1 MKKILVLVLVLMCSL
16 FNPQI
21 VAIPDTSSGVVHYTL
36 SSSTPIVFATGS
48 NTPAKTPASSGDA
61 PASATPAAEKDLVP
75 LYPAKGDAATTATAD
90 CSVVNEPGGLIPC
103 GRYTNSSDTA
113 WNECDPCDF
122 CAIPLAIQLVT
133 DYLLKLVGVVTLVAI
148 ILGQLIAMTAIG
160 QTDTMV
166 KIKSVLGS
174 ALMGFGYVFAA
185 WVLVNSI
192 LAFIGYTDPLSGQW
206 FTVC

>member
-1 MKKILVLVLVLMCSL
+1 MKKTLVLALALMCSL
-16 FNPQI
+16 LNPQI
-21 VAIPDTSSGVVHYTL
+21 VAIPDTSSGAVSYALSGLTSVVL
-36 SSSTPIVFATGS
+36 ATGS
-48 NTPAKTPASSGDA
+48 NTPAKTPASSGEA
-61 PASATPAAEKDLVP
+61 PASAVAPAEEEKAP
-75 LYPAKGDAATTATAD
+75 LYPGLGDSATTATAD

-122 CAIPLAIQLVT
+122 CAIPLAIQLVIN
-133 DYLLKLVGVVTLVAI
+133 YLLKLVGVVTLVAI

-174 ALMGFGYVFAA
+174 ALMGFVYVFAA
-185 WVLVNSI
+185 WVFVNSI
-192 LAFIGYTDPLSGQW
+192 LAFIGYTDPLAGQW